1 LVISKITKFRQVKNW
16 SFLHDFIIV
25 IVVNLNDTLSN
36 EVDFLD
42 IALVADDNSS
52 RSIKSAEHI
61 DDQFISEASLTL
73 VEEMVERFFKLLE
86 HSGVLDQLSLHLWR
100 DLLIE

>member
-1 LVISKITKFRQVKNW
+1 MVISKVTKFRQVKNW
-16 SFLHDFIIV
+16 SFFYDFIIV
-25 IVVNLNDTLSN
+25 VVVNLNNTLSD

-52 RSIKSAEHI
+52 RSIKSTEHI
-61 DDQFISEASLTL
+61 DNQFVCEASLTL
-73 VEEMVERFFKLLE
+73 VEEMVEGFFKLLE
-86 HSGVLDQLSLHLWR
+86 HSSVLDQLSLHLWC